1 MTDTNE
7 LRRRYFARKAGLD
20 VRIERIAQGYQ
31 SRRRIFEETLMLIE
45 TARDLL
51 IRGEARET
59 VVSMVAQLMRS
70 DPRDAGITE
79 SIKALSESTVEIAQ
93 MQIDGSWR
101 RWSE

>member
-31 SRRRIFEETLMLIE
+31 SRRRIFEETSMLIE

-51 IRGEARET
+51 IRGEPRAT
-59 VVSMVAQLMRS
+59 VMSMIAQLMRN

-79 SIKALSESTVEIAQ
+79 SIQALSESTVEIAE

>member
-7 LRRRYFARKAGLD
+7 FRRRYYARKAGLD
-20 VRIERIAQGYQ
+20 VHIERIAQGYQ

-51 IRGEARET
+51 IRGEPHAT
-59 VVSMVAQLMRS
+59 VVSIIAELMRS
-70 DPRDAGITE
+70 DPRDAGVTE
-79 SIKALSESTVEIAQ
+79 SIQALSESTVEIAQ

-101 RWSE
+101 RCSE

>member
-7 LRRRYFARKAGLD
+7 LRRRYHARRAGLD
-20 VRIERIAQGYQ
+20 VHIERIIEGYEN
-31 SRRRIFEETLMLIE
+31 RRRIFEETLMLIE

-51 IRGEARET
+51 IRGEPHAT
-59 VVSMVAQLMRS
+59 VVSIIAELMRS

-79 SIKALSESTVEIAQ
+79 SIQALSESTVEIAE